1 MPVVIALAIG
11 WIWSSHSTHNG
22 ERAPEQ
28 KDAAMLYAKV
38 NH

>member
-1 MPVVIALAIG
+1 MPGLIALAIG